1 MTNDTALASP
11 PTQKAYVMQAS
22 RHYVL
27 ACVLIAAACSSPST
41 EEAASTTETTTH
53 ITTATVTAGDPPS
66 PLVNGDFET
75 GDFQGWTTES
85 FSSGEWYVYEDGT
98 VPPNPLIIDSHVPF
112 DMPDPPQGRYAAATD
127 TNGMG
132 IRFLY
137 RDIEVGGSWNLTATV
152 FYKNQAYDEDFA
164 DPGDIGITFGDVW
177 AATGINQ
184 QYRIDLVDPAA
195 AIDSLASD
203 DVLAIVFRTQPG
215 DPLTLD
221 PTPVTID
228 LSPWEG
234 QTIRLR
240 VAQMDNN
247 GPLRA
252 GIDDVR
258 LEQAG

>member
-1 MTNDTALASP
+1 M
-11 PTQKAYVMQAS
+11 KANRS
-22 RHYVL
+22 SVL
-27 ACVLIAAACSSPST
+27 ACVLIAAACSSS
-41 EEAASTTETTTH
+41 
-53 ITTATVTAGDPPS
+53 PPS

-75 GDFQGWTTES
+75 GDLEGWTTETAS
-85 FSSGEWYVYEDGT
+85 NGEWLVYEDGT
-98 VPPNPLIIDSHVPF
+98 VPPNPLITDKAVPF
-112 DMPDPPQGRYAAATD
+112 DMPDPPQGRYAAVTD
-127 TNGMG
+127 QNGLG

-137 RDIEVGGSWNLTATV
+137 RDIEVGGSWNLIATV
-152 FYKNQAYDEDFA
+152 FYNNHAYAEEFA
-164 DPGDIGITFGDVW
+164 DPGDFGRTFGDVW
-177 AATGINQ
+177 AVTGTNQ

-195 AIDSLASD
+195 AIDSVASD
-203 DVLAIVFRTQPG
+203 DVLATLFRTQQG
-215 DPLTLD
+215 DPLILS

-240 VAQMDNN
+240 VAQMDSN

>member
-1 MTNDTALASP
+1 
-11 PTQKAYVMQAS
+11 MQAN
-22 RHYVL
+22 RYYVL
-27 ACVLIAAACSSPST
+27 ACVLIAAACSSST
-41 EEAASTTETTTH
+41 EEAASTTETTTQ

-75 GDFQGWTTES
+75 GDFQGWTTEA
-85 FSSGEWYVYEDGT
+85 FSNGEWLTYEDGS
-98 VPPNPLIIDSHVPF
+98 VPPIPLITDKAVPF
-112 DMPDPPQGRYAAATD
+112 DMPDPPQGRYAAVTD
-127 TNGMG
+127 QNGLG
-132 IRFLY
+132 LRVLY

-152 FYKNQAYDEDFA
+152 FYNNHAYAEEFAAPEDF
-164 DPGDIGITFGDVW
+164 GRTFGDVW
-177 AATGINQ
+177 AATGMNQ

>member
-1 MTNDTALASP
+1 MQPFPLRRLILFASVVLLLPSCSDTADD
-11 PTQKAYVMQAS
+11 
-22 RHYVL
+22 
-27 ACVLIAAACSSPST
+27 ST
-41 EEAASTTETTTH
+41 DTTLTETTTPAPA
-53 ITTATVTAGDPPS
+53 TTTEAPVMTAAVATGDPPS

-75 GDFQGWTTES
+75 GDLEGWTTET
-85 FSSGEWYVYEDGT
+85 SSGGRWLIYEDGT
-98 VPPNPLIIDSHVPF
+98 VPPDPQYSDKGEPF
-112 DMPDPPQGRYAAATD
+112 DMPDPPQGRYAAVTD
-127 TNGMG
+127 MNELG
-132 IRFLY
+132 IHFLY
-137 RDIEVGGSWNLTATV
+137 RDIEVGGSWRLTATV
-152 FYKNQAYDEDFA
+152 FYNNHDYDEDFS
-164 DPGDIGITFGDVW
+164 DPGDFGRMFGDVW
-177 AATGINQ
+177 ATTGRNQ

-195 AIDSLASD
+195 AIESLASD
-203 DVLAIVFRTQPG
+203 DVLATVFRTQPG
-215 DPLTLD
+215 DPLTLS

>member
-1 MTNDTALASP
+1 MRAIRYS
-11 PTQKAYVMQAS
+11 
-22 RHYVL
+22 VL
-27 ACVLIAAACSSPST
+27 ACVLIAAACSTS
-41 EEAASTTETTTH
+41 
-53 ITTATVTAGDPPS
+53 PPS

-75 GDFQGWTTES
+75 GDFQGWTTET
-85 FSSGEWYVYEDGT
+85 FSNGEWLTYEDGT
-98 VPPNPLIIDSHVPF
+98 VPPDPLVTDKAVPF
-112 DMPDPPQGRYAAATD
+112 DMPDPPQGRYAAVTD
-127 TNGMG
+127 QNGMG
-132 IRFLY
+132 LRVLY

-152 FYKNQAYDEDFA
+152 FYNNHAYTEEFA
-164 DPGDIGITFGDVW
+164 APGDFGRTFGDVW
-177 AATGINQ
+177 TATGKNQ

-195 AIDSLASD
+195 AIDSVASD
-203 DVLAIVFRTQPG
+203 DVLATIFRTQPG
-215 DPLTLD
+215 DPLTLN